1 MGDEYDRLDS
11 LEAGGRSRARRL
23 DTLEAHERDR
33 PSFLRE
39 NWYRDVWL
47 FVISVF
53 LIVAVIVGD
62 SENKER
68 VDDVQQSRYLF
79 QLANCEASNARNMKA
94 KAKAGRL
101 PLSPQ
106 GTKTVVALVDELQPF
121 TKDCKTKAREGTRI
135 PQD

>member
-1 MGDEYDRLDS
+1 MRAIMADNERVDDTGRPDR
-11 LEAGGRSRARRL
+11 
-23 DTLEAHERDR
+23 R
-33 PSFLRE
+33 PHPILRE

-53 LIVAVIVGD
+53 MVLALLGGINANEDRIND
-62 SENKER
+62 I
-68 VDDVQQSRYLF
+68 QQSRYLF

-94 KAKAGRL
+94 KAKAERL

-106 GTKTVVALVDELQPF
+106 GRKTVRALVDELQPF
-121 TKDCKTKAREGTRI
+121 TKDCRTKAREGTRI